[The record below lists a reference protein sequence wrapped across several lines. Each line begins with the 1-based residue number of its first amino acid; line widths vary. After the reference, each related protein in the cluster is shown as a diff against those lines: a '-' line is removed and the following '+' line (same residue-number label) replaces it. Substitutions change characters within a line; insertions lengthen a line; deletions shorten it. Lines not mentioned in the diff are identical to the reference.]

1 MKRHTRLY
9 ILLYM
14 LTSMLVTA
22 GHAQTNVPEYRIG
35 PGDTIRIQVYQNPDL
50 TLDARVTENGT
61 ITFPLV
67 GILKIGDLTVAQAEG
82 VIANALRGG
91 RFIREPQVSILPLQI
106 RSVQVSVLGRVNGP
120 GRFPLETFN
129 VRVSEMIAM
138 AGGIAPDGA
147 DVVILTGTRNGQ
159 PIRFEIDIPAIF
171 AGTRQRDDILVSG
184 GDVIFV
190 PRAPIFHIYGEVQK
204 PGALRVEKGMT
215 FRKALAE
222 GGGPTARAT
231 EDRLTVYRRT
241 ADGQVG
247 AIAPRLDDL
256 VRADDIV
263 HVNDSTFYIYGEVQR
278 PGSYR
283 VEPGM
288 TLRQA
293 LAQGGGPT
301 ARGSERRLTLYRR
314 VAEGRVSSVNLNL
327 NELVRPDDVL
337 FIGETLF

>member
-1 MKRHTRLY
+1 MNLQRLLSVLLC
-9 ILLYM
+9 ILAS
-14 LTSMLVTA
+14 TFVVAAHSQSNA
-22 GHAQTNVPEYRIG
+22 PEYRIG
-35 PGDTIRIQVYQNPDL
+35 PGDTIRVQVYQNPDL
-50 TLDARVTENGT
+50 TLEARVTENGA

-91 RFIREPQVSILPLQI
+91 KFIREPQVSILPLQI

-147 DVVILTGTRNGQ
+147 DVLVLTGARNGQ

-171 AGTRQRDDILVSG
+171 KGNRQRDDILVAG

-190 PRAPIFHIYGEVQK
+190 PRAPLFHIYGEVQR
-204 PGALRVEKGMT
+204 PGVLRVEKGMT
-215 FRKALAE
+215 FRQALAE
-222 GGGPTARAT
+222 GGGPTERAT

-241 ADGQVG
+241 AEGQVG
-247 AIAPRLDDL
+247 AFIPRLDDP

-263 HVNDSTFYIYGEVQR
+263 HVNDSTFYIYGEVQQ

-314 VAEGRVSSVNLNL
+314 VADGRITAVNLNL
-327 NELVRPDDVL
+327 NELIRPDDVL
-337 FIGETLF
+337 FVGETLF